1 MKKENNIFVIT
12 GSNGFSAYYLSKY
25 IKEVN
30 VDALCF
36 GIDIHPTSL
45 NHFIDNYYSLNDFSL
60 FRNALISI
68 DHSIKFF
75 HLAGLLGNHKL
86 PDLIEA
92 NVLWTARYLELLNEL
107 QKPDCFI
114 NIGSSAEYGKQST
127 TLLGEDL
134 VPNPVNNYGLSKLM
148 QAQLVFNS
156 GLNKKHYIISTRTFN
171 LIGPGLTKNL
181 VVGKLIYEFLDVYN
195 GKKEKIE
202 IGRLDSI
209 RDFID
214 VRDAVK
220 YYYSFSITKPNYQYI
235 NVASGNSYSIND
247 ILKIISK
254 KIGIEPEIQQNLNS
268 GLKKGDVDITNAE
281 ISRLKLC
288 FPDFECKNISETISE
303 MIEYERKK

>member
-1 MKKENNIFVIT
+1 MKKENEIIVIT
-12 GSNGFSAYYLSKY
+12 GSNGYSAWYLSKY

-30 VDALCF
+30 IDTRCI
-36 GIDIHPTSL
+36 GIDVHPASL
-45 NHFIDNYYSLNDFSL
+45 NHYIDNYYSLKDFNL
-60 FRNALISI
+60 FRKALTSI
-68 DHSIKFF
+68 DHPIKFF
-75 HLAGLLGNHKL
+75 HLAGLLGNHSL

-107 QKPDCFI
+107 RKPDCFI
-114 NIGSSAEYGKQST
+114 NIGSSAEYGKQNT
-127 TLLGEDL
+127 QLLGEDL
-134 VPNPVNNYGLSKLM
+134 IPNPVNTYGLSKLM
-148 QAQLVFNS
+148 QAQLVFHFGS
-156 GLNKKHYIISTRTFN
+156 LIKFYIISTRTFN
-171 LIGPGLTKNL
+171 LIGPGLTRNL
-181 VVGKLIYEFLDVYN
+181 VVGKLIGEFLEVYN

-220 YYYSFSITKPNYQYI
+220 YYYSLSITKPNYHYI

-254 KIGIEPEIQQNLNS
+254 KIGIDPKIQQNLNS

-288 FPDFECKNISETISE
+288 FPDFICKNISETISE